1 MVIHKL
7 KATFG
12 CLDGSELELKP
23 GLNVINAPNES
34 GKSTW
39 CAFIR
44 AMLYGIDS
52 AERARAGYLPDKLHY
67 APWTGKPMGGTMEL
81 SHKGRDITITR
92 STKAANA
99 PMRVF
104 SAAYTGTGNAVGGID
119 ASNAGEYL
127 TGASRS
133 VFCSSAFI
141 GQGAAAVTGSA
152 ELEKRIASV
161 VSSGEEEVSAG
172 EAEERLR
179 AWMRRRRYN
188 RRGAIPELSD
198 EIARSEA
205 VLRRVEGTVAERE
218 RVAAELAGCSANIE
232 RLSARLKS
240 EQERERAS
248 AKQSYERSGERVGQL
263 EWEYSNA
270 AKEAAAR
277 AAEAKGGIFDGMSAA
292 EAAQFAE
299 SECERAEKLRRGG
312 EAKSSPLWPGICAAL
327 AVLFTVLAIAVSPFE
342 LIGTAVFAALAA
354 WQYGKYSGA
363 KKAAAAAMDKYRK
376 LLSDYGVASP
386 GELKALAA
394 DYARRR
400 EAADSAARAL
410 DRAGAELEAARR
422 ERRGDESRLTGA
434 QESEALRSMSWE
446 LASLTARRES
456 LSKRLAEL
464 SGAIGALGDPVAVES
479 GIREKQDR
487 LEALEQQ
494 YDAIELAANT
504 LEKAGLELQNRFSP
518 ALGRRA
524 AELFHRLTGGKYE
537 ELTVSRD
544 FSVAVRRSG
553 DSVPHGSLYLS
564 AGAVDLMYLAVR
576 LAIAELALPNDEP
589 CPIILDDALAYLDPV
604 RRERVL
610 SLLEELGKTR
620 QVILFTCA

>member
-1 MVIHKL
+1 M
-7 KATFG
+7 
-12 CLDGSELELKP
+12 
-23 GLNVINAPNES
+23 
-34 GKSTW
+34 
-39 CAFIR
+39 
-44 AMLYGIDS
+44 
-52 AERARAGYLPDKLHY
+52 
-67 APWTGKPMGGTMEL
+67 
-81 SHKGRDITITR
+81 
-92 STKAANA
+92 
-99 PMRVF
+99 
-104 SAAYTGTGNAVGGID
+104 
-119 ASNAGEYL
+119 
-127 TGASRS
+127 
-133 VFCSSAFI
+133 
-141 GQGAAAVTGSA
+141 
-152 ELEKRIASV
+152 
-161 VSSGEEEVSAG
+161 
-172 EAEERLR
+172 
-179 AWMRRRRYN
+179 
-188 RRGAIPELSD
+188 
-198 EIARSEA
+198 
-205 VLRRVEGTVAERE
+205 
-218 RVAAELAGCSANIE
+218 
-232 RLSARLKS
+232 
-240 EQERERAS
+240 
-248 AKQSYERSGERVGQL
+248 
-263 EWEYSNA
+263 
-270 AKEAAAR
+270 
-277 AAEAKGGIFDGMSAA
+277 
-292 EAAQFAE
+292 
-299 SECERAEKLRRGG
+299 
-312 EAKSSPLWPGICAAL
+312 
-327 AVLFTVLAIAVSPFE
+327 LAIAVSPFE

>member
-1 MVIHKL
+1 MVIHSL
-7 KATFG
+7 RATFG

-52 AERARAGYLPDKLHY
+52 AERARTGYLPDKLHY

-81 SHKGRDITITR
+81 THAGRDITLTR
-92 STKAANA
+92 STRAANA

-104 SAAYTGTGNAVGGID
+104 SAVYTGTNSPVEGID
-119 ASNAGEYL
+119 ASNVGEYL

-188 RRGAIPELSD
+188 KRGAIPELNA
-198 EIARSEA
+198 EIARSED
-205 VLRRVEGTVAERE
+205 VLRRVEGTVSERE
-218 RVAAELAGCSANIE
+218 RVAAELAECSAGIE
-232 RLSARLKS
+232 RLSARLK
-240 EQERERAS
+240 EERERERAS
-248 AKQSYERSGERVGQL
+248 AKQSYERSGERVSEL
-263 EWEYSNA
+263 EWEYAQA

-277 AAEAKGGIFDGMSAA
+277 AAEAKDAVFDGMGAE
-292 EAAQFAE
+292 EAAQFAAG
-299 SECERAEKLRRGG
+299 ERARAESLRRAG
-312 EAKSSPLWPGICAAL
+312 EVKPSALWPGVCAAL
-327 AVLFTVLAIAVSPFE
+327 ALLFTVLAIVVSPFE
-342 LIGTAVFAALAA
+342 LIGTALFAALAA
-354 WQYGKYSGA
+354 WRYGKYSA
-363 KKAAAAAMDKYRK
+363 AVKSAAASMEKYREMLAK
-376 LLSDYGVASP
+376 YGVESP
-386 GELKALAA
+386 DGLDALAA
-394 DYARRR
+394 AYAARRDAAD
-400 EAADSAARAL
+400 EAAAKL
-410 DRAGAELEAARR
+410 DRAKSALDAARS

-434 QESEALRSMSWE
+434 QESERLRQLSWE
-446 LASLTARRES
+446 LASMSARRET
-456 LSKRLAEL
+456 LSARLAEL

-479 GIREKQDR
+479 GIRERQDR
-487 LEALEQQ
+487 LEELERQ

-504 LEKAGLELQNRFSP
+504 LERAGAELQNRFSP

-524 AELFHRLTGGKYE
+524 AELFHRLTGGKYD

-544 FSVAVRRSG
+544 FSVAVRQTG

-576 LAIAELALPNDEP
+576 LAIAELALPSDEP
-589 CPIILDDALAYLDPV
+589 CPIILDDALAYLDPG

-610 SLLEELGKTR
+610 ELLEELGQTR
-620 QVILFTCA
+620 QIILFTCA